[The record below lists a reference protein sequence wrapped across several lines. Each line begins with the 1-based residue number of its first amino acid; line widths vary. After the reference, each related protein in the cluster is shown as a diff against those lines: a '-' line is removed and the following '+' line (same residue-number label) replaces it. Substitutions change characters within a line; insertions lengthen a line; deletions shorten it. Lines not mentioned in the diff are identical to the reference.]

1 MAKGDVILVVEDDES
16 LRLLVQMALADE
28 GYDVV
33 TAEDGRAARD
43 RVREHPPR
51 LILLDLRMPVMDG
64 WEFGR
69 VYRESSTAPAP
80 IVVFTAGS
88 DRALKQ
94 QDLPGEEFLAKPFD
108 VDELFAVVKRYID
121 GEVAEA
127 HTVS

>member
-33 TAEDGRAARD
+33 TAEDGRAALD

-64 WEFGR
+64 WEFDR

-80 IVVFTAGS
+80 IVVLTAGS
-88 DRALKQ
+88 DRVLKQ

-108 VDELFAVVKRYID
+108 VDDLFAVVKRYID